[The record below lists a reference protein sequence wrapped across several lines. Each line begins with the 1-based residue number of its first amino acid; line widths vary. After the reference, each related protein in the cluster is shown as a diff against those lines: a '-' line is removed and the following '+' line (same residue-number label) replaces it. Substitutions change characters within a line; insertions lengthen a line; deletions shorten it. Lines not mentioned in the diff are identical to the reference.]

1 NHTTLA
7 GFRVATWLC
16 RPVRTGPRAET
27 GLDSVFLS
35 IPPKTGSRRVR
46 ESVPLASCF
55 SHRSGLFLPALP
67 KTYGFRGGGAHA
79 KSNRGDGGGGDICR
93 SDRSCA

>member
-1 NHTTLA
+1 MRANPVVTGLFPIRPKESGVNQTTLA

-16 RPVRTGPRAET
+16 RPVRMGPRAET
-27 GLDSVFLS
+27 GLDSVILS

-55 SHRSGLFLPALP
+55 SHRSGLFLPSLP

-79 KSNRGDGGGGDICR
+79 
-93 SDRSCA
+93 